1 MLRACVKPIPT
12 LMKGLNT
19 VDISSGKAV
28 KSAPERSDYCA
39 VPAAAVVIENVAA
52 FALLDELL
60 KTAGADDF
68 QTLSNRVKEMRERKI
83 R

>member
-19 VDISSGKAV
+19 VDIASGKAT

-39 VPAAAVVIENVAA
+39 VPAAAVVIENVVA
-52 FALLDELL
+52 FVLLNELL
-60 KTAGADDF
+60 KATGADDF
-68 QTLSNRVKEMRERKI
+68 DTLFKRVNEMRERKI
-83 R
+83 K